1 MSEFDNLLNEQLKD
15 PTFKK
20 EWEDIQPEMDIIR
33 SMIDLRISQNLT
45 QEDLAKRTG
54 INQSDISKIENGTR
68 NPSLKMIKRL
78 ADGMGMN
85 VKIVFT
91 PKRGGTSEKAEILH
105 VKKTRSMQR
114 LGLEAVGSLTGA
126 DGFFFYW

>member
-15 PTFKK
+15 PAFKK

-54 INQSDISKIENGTR
+54 INQSDISKIENGTNNMKFSIDSVVNSPSSY
-68 NPSLKMIKRL
+68 NPHP
-78 ADGMGMN
+78 
-85 VKIVFT
+85 
-91 PKRGGTSEKAEILH
+91 PKSFPSGSNHISRFRT
-105 VKKTRSMQR
+105 VRSNII
-114 LGLEAVGSLTGA
+114 AV
-126 DGFFFYW
+126 

>member
-45 QEDLAKRTG
+45 QEDILRNEQESTS
-54 INQSDISKIENGTR
+54 QIS
-68 NPSLKMIKRL
+68 
-78 ADGMGMN
+78 
-85 VKIVFT
+85 VK
-91 PKRGGTSEKAEILH
+91 
-105 VKKTRSMQR
+105 
-114 LGLEAVGSLTGA
+114 
-126 DGFFFYW
+126 

>member
-15 PTFKK
+15 PAFKK

-91 PKRGGTSEKAEILH
+91 PKRGGTSEKTEILH
-105 VKKTRSMQR
+105 VKKTRSM
-114 LGLEAVGSLTGA
+114 
-126 DGFFFYW
+126 